1 MARTLAKDHTEKS
14 RAILKTA
21 AKVFADTGYDRAAM
35 SQLALACGISKASI
49 YHYYSSKE
57 TLLFDILKH
66 HLTDL
71 LDGINAVTLSG
82 NNPKADFHKLVAGVL
97 EAYRGADS
105 EHRLQLE
112 GMRFLPADRQQDL
125 ADIQRQIVKRFSSAI
140 RQVAPTFFDQNPD
153 KLRPVTMSLFGML
166 NWFYLWHQPGKGI
179 SREEYAVMATDLLL
193 GGIDR
198 LANSR

>member
-1 MARTLAKDHTEKS
+1 MARSLAKDHTKKS
-14 RAILKTA
+14 AAILKTA

-35 SQLALACGISKASI
+35 SQLAVACGISKASI

-66 HLTDL
+66 HLIDL
-71 LDGINAVTLSG
+71 LDSINAVELTGSD
-82 NNPKADFHKLVAGVL
+82 PKADFHKLVAGLL

-112 GMRFLPADRQQDL
+112 GMRFLPDDRQKYL
-125 ADIQRQIVKRFSSAI
+125 ADIQRQIVQAFSAAI
-140 RQVAPTFFDQNPD
+140 HRVAPAYFDHNPG

-166 NWFYLWHQPGKGI
+166 NWFYLWHQPGKGL
-179 SREEYAVMATDLLL
+179 SREEYAALATDLLL

-198 LANSR
+198 IAQG